1 MQNFSRRE
9 IREDRLI
16 FLAEQGRFSAEFN
29 LFRSENRKMVK
40 DGFETTV
47 FSENKKKA
55 VPTVVSWE
63 NAFQGDPP
71 PVVLSYIQG
80 KTNTF
85 PEFDTWA
92 QKLYIIATRAQYVK
106 GTN

>member
-1 MQNFSRRE
+1 MQHVSRRE
-9 IREDRLI
+9 AREDRII
-16 FLAEQGRFSAEFN
+16 FLAEQGLFSTEFN
-29 LFRSENRKMVK
+29 LFKSENRKMVK
-40 DGFETTV
+40 DGFQTTV

-55 VPTVVSWE
+55 VPTLVSWE
-63 NAFQGDPP
+63 NAFSGDPP
-71 PVVLSYIQG
+71 PVVLSYIEG

-92 QKLYIIATRAQYVK
+92 QKLYIIAARAQHDK